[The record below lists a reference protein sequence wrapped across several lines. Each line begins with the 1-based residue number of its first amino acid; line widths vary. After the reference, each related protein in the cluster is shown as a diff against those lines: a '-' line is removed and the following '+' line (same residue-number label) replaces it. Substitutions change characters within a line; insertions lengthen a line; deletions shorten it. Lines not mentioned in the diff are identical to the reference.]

1 MFRLSLNRWIMD
13 LWRKLLEKQNC
24 IKNKMKLELKF
35 RWKITRWK
43 NMESLMSIK
52 WDICKFIFVD
62 YVLVNIFLIRI
73 F

>member
-1 MFRLSLNRWIMD
+1 
-13 LWRKLLEKQNC
+13 
-24 IKNKMKLELKF
+24 MKLELKF

-43 NMESLMSIK
+43 NMETLMSIK